1 MVLETLGV
9 IDIKIS
15 HGFHALIISNQSDG
29 FGTLLIITK
38 EDYMRFNEFKKGQ
51 VVKWKDEIGEVNFID
66 KMYITLT
73 LHRWQKDPEIAK
85 HSCYPYNEVNLL
97 VNNKYWDE
105 LELQSNTE
113 EEVITP
119 SSYKSQEGRYE
130 DVQ

>member
-1 MVLETLGV
+1 MVLETLGE

-15 HGFHALIISNQSDG
+15 HVFHALIISNQSDG